1 MLKKE
6 QNMKKIICA
15 GVVLTTAACMVGCGD
30 EVTNN
35 ITERTGMSVIK
46 EGEEIPDC
54 KADNEGEMI
63 YISDSSAT
71 YFCADG
77 EWQSLKG
84 EDGAKGKNGSDGI
97 SCTVKENTK
106 IDGYDILCDGKKV
119 GELKN
124 GSQGEEGA
132 KGKNGSDGKSCTVKE
147 NAKIDG
153 YDVLCDGE
161 KVGELKNG
169 AKGDDGVGTQGE
181 PGEDG
186 KSCTIASDEDGVV
199 TLKCGDGED
208 AVTTTL
214 YKAMC
219 GVNPYDPEIKGCIDG
234 EIVPKCGD
242 VAYKPQKGV
251 NTCVKD
257 TLFEKCGANWFNT
270 KSQVCVGGN
279 VKGLCGTKQFNP
291 LTSVCR
297 SGAVESICGKYDVQ
311 LEAYTQK
318 LVTLKIIKN
327 EAGWSL
333 TEAKALVEKPLPVT
347 VFETDTMVKAQN
359 LYVMLQ
365 DSGATASVI
374 YTGADFDA
382 TTSFCHENTIYPLCD
397 GKTYDPN
404 SFICKDNE
412 LVAACGGQEYDTEV
426 FTCTED
432 KKIKFKQAFTVT
444 ASKTSL
450 SPDESA
456 LVEVAGFKG
465 CTYNVEMVED
475 GILYTQF
482 TSGDA
487 ENCSVSMKNPNM
499 QAYTFE
505 AAIGLNTVALGD
517 KHYIMV
523 EIPGASANPAPPLGP
538 ALGNLGVNI
547 MNFCRTFNAATANDK
562 GKMLSVVITVNS
574 DKSFTYNTNYTG
586 FPTVNIT
593 LESRCAGLALGSDEF
608 CDGRDGQVYKQV
620 KMGKKIWM
628 AQNLNYETPDR
639 TCPEGKVCAPE
650 SLVSSTCYGGEA
662 DSCAKYGRLYPWDI
676 VTGCDTTST
685 KCGSSTYVRGICP
698 ANWHL
703 PTKDEL
709 DSFIV
714 AKTDGDDELAELI
727 AMEIDK
733 VWMAGAPYSYDPD
746 AFKDGKGNVVLD
758 ADGNKLGDWP
768 NKFKP
773 LPAGAASRSGSYGF
787 SYWGSLSDP
796 SDTRFSGYWS
806 STPASTAPFT
816 ANYMMI
822 GNIGFKVDGAKVS
835 DFVGLSVRCLK
846 NAN

>member
-1 MLKKE
+1 M
-6 QNMKKIICA
+6 
-15 GVVLTTAACMVGCGD
+15 T
-30 EVTNN
+30 
-35 ITERTGMSVIK
+35 
-46 EGEEIPDC
+46 
-54 KADNEGEMI
+54 
-63 YISDSSAT
+63 
-71 YFCADG
+71 
-77 EWQSLKG
+77 
-84 EDGAKGKNGSDGI
+84 
-97 SCTVKENTK
+97 
-106 IDGYDILCDGKKV
+106 
-119 GELKN
+119 
-124 GSQGEEGA
+124 
-132 KGKNGSDGKSCTVKE
+132 
-147 NAKIDG
+147 
-153 YDVLCDGE
+153 
-161 KVGELKNG
+161 
-169 AKGDDGVGTQGE
+169 
-181 PGEDG
+181 
-186 KSCTIASDEDGVV
+186 
-199 TLKCGDGED
+199 
-208 AVTTTL
+208 
-214 YKAMC
+214 
-219 GVNPYDPEIKGCIDG
+219 
-234 EIVPKCGD
+234 
-242 VAYKPQKGV
+242 
-251 NTCVKD
+251 
-257 TLFEKCGANWFNT
+257 
-270 KSQVCVGGN
+270 
-279 VKGLCGTKQFNP
+279 
-291 LTSVCR
+291 
-297 SGAVESICGKYDVQ
+297 
-311 LEAYTQK
+311 
-318 LVTLKIIKN
+318 
-327 EAGWSL
+327 L
-333 TEAKALVEKPLPVT
+333 TEAKALVEGTLPAK

-359 LYVMLQ
+359 LYVTLL

-382 TTSFCHENTIYPLCD
+382 TTSFCHANTIYPLCD

-404 SFICKDNE
+404 NFICKDND
-412 LVAACGGQEYDTEV
+412 LVAACDGQEYDTEV

-432 KKIKFKQAFTVT
+432 KKIKFKQSFTVT
-444 ASKTSL
+444 ASKTNL
-450 SPDESA
+450 AVGDSA
-456 LVEVAGFKG
+456 LVEVSGFKG

-475 GILYTQF
+475 GIIYTQF
-482 TSGDA
+482 SSGDA
-487 ENCSVSMKNPNM
+487 ENCSVYMKNPNTLT
-499 QAYTFE
+499 YTFE
-505 AAIGLNTVALGD
+505 SAVGLNTVALGD

-538 ALGNLGVNI
+538 ALGALGVNI
-547 MNFCRTFNAATANDK
+547 MNFCRTFNAATEKDK
-562 GKMLSVVITVNS
+562 GKLLSVLITVNS

-593 LESRCAGLALGSDEF
+593 LESRCAGLTLGSDEF
-608 CDGRDGQVYKQV
+608 CDGRDGHVYKQV
-620 KMGKKIWM
+620 QMGNKIWM

-639 TCPEGKVCAPE
+639 TCPTGKTCAAE

>member
-1 MLKKE
+1 
-6 QNMKKIICA
+6 MKKIICA

-54 KADNEGEMI
+54 KTDNEGEMI

-169 AKGDDGVGTQGE
+169 AKGDGGVGTQGE

-257 TLFEKCGANWFNT
+257 TLFEKCGDNWFNT

-297 SGAVESICGKYDVQ
+297 SGSVESICGKYDVQ
-311 LEAYTQK
+311 LESYSQRLT
-318 LVTLKIIKN
+318 TIKIIRS
-327 EAGWSL
+327 ATGMTL
-333 TEAKALVEKPLPVT
+333 TEAKALVEGTLPAK

-382 TTSFCHENTIYPLCD
+382 TTSFCHANTIYPLCD

-404 SFICKDNE
+404 NFICKDND
-412 LVAACGGQEYDTEV
+412 LVAACDGQEYDTEV

-432 KKIKFKQAFTVT
+432 KKIKFKQSFTVT
-444 ASKTSL
+444 ASKTNL
-450 SPDESA
+450 AVGDSA
-456 LVEVAGFKG
+456 LVEVSGFKG

-482 TSGDA
+482 SSGDA
-487 ENCSVSMKNPNM
+487 ENCSVYMKNPNT
-499 QAYTFE
+499 QTYTFE
-505 AAIGLNTVALGD
+505 SAVGLNTVALGD

-538 ALGNLGVNI
+538 ALGALGVDI
-547 MNFCRTFNAATANDK
+547 RKFMLAFNDATAKDK
-562 GKMLSVVITVNS
+562 GKMLSVVITVNK

-593 LESRCAGLALGSDEF
+593 LESRCAGLTLGSDEF
-608 CDGRDGQVYKQV
+608 CDGRDGHVYKQV
-620 KMGKKIWM
+620 QMGNKIWM

-639 TCPEGKVCAPE
+639 TCPTGKTCAAE

>member
-1 MLKKE
+1 
-6 QNMKKIICA
+6 MKKIICA
-15 GVVLTTAACMVGCGD
+15 GVVLTAAACMVGCGD

-35 ITERTGMSVIK
+35 VTERTGMSVVK
-46 EGEEIPDC
+46 EGDDIPDC
-54 KADNEGEMI
+54 KTDNEGEMI

-77 EWQSLKG
+77 KWQSLKG

-97 SCTVKENTK
+97 SCTVKENEK
-106 IDGYDILCDGKKV
+106 INGYDILCDGKKV

-169 AKGDDGVGTQGE
+169 AKGDPGDDGVGTQGE

-219 GVNPYDPEIKGCIDG
+219 GVNPYDPEIMGCIDG

-297 SGAVESICGKYDVQ
+297 SGSVESICGKYDVQ
-311 LEAYTQK
+311 LEAYTKK

-412 LVAACGGQEYDTEV
+412 LVTACGGQEYDTEV

-662 DSCAKYGRLYPWDI
+662 DSCAKYGRLYPWD
-676 VTGCDTTST
+676 VATGCDTTST
-685 KCGSSTYVRGICP
+685 SCGSSSYVRGICP
-698 ANWHL
+698 TGWHL
-703 PTKDEL
+703 PRKVEL

-714 AKTDGDDELAELI
+714 AKTGEDEELADLI
-727 AMEIDK
+727 GLTVSN
-733 VWMAGAPYSYDPD
+733 VWGAGAPYTYDAD
-746 AFKDGKGNVVLD
+746 AFKDGKGNVLLD
-758 ADGNKLGDWP
+758 ADGDKLGDWP

-773 LPAGAASRSGSYGF
+773 LPSGAASKSGSYGF
-787 SYWGSLSDP
+787 SYWGAISGGD
-796 SDTRFSGYWS
+796 DTKFSGYWS
-806 STPASTAPFT
+806 STAVSTAPFT

-822 GNIGFKVDGAKVS
+822 GSTGFKVDGAKTS
-835 DFVGLSVRCLK
+835 DLVGLSVRCLK